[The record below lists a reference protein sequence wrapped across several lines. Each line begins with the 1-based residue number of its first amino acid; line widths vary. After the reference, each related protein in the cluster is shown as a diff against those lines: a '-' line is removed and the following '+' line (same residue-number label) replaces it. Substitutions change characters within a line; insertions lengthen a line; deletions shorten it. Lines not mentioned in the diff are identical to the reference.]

1 MPSFPTVDLHNA
13 GQLWER
19 VAKIRYPRQDPLRA
33 SQPVLYRA
41 QRGFVRAGFEHLFRV
56 AFSPAL
62 QTSMHN
68 DKCACDPRTS
78 VAQKP

>member
-1 MPSFPTVDLHNA
+1 MQVSSS
-13 GQLWER
+13 ER
-19 VAKIRYPRQDPLRA
+19 VVKIRYPRQESLRA
-33 SQPVLYRA
+33 SQPILYRA

-78 VAQKP
+78 AAQKP